1 MAMPIE
7 MHDVTSTTA
16 ARTTVW
22 IPTASADELEAWLY
36 LPEGPGPH
44 PAVVMAHGIGAIK
57 AGGLAPF
64 AERFCREGFAA
75 IVFDY
80 RQWGGST
87 GMPRE
92 ELSFPRQRDDYR
104 TVIGWAAARR
114 DIDARRVFA
123 WGTSFAGM
131 YIVDLAA
138 SDSRLAGAIGQS
150 PLVDGFA
157 AARLASPVRGLQL
170 LAVAL
175 LDRLGSIF
183 GRRPRY
189 LPGAGRPG
197 ELAIGATGDALLGE
211 RLMTP
216 KDGTQWRNRV
226 AARSLLSFSWRRPV
240 RRAAAIRCP
249 ILLVV
254 AEHDTMAPV
263 EPAIRVTQLA
273 PCGELYRSRGGH
285 YDVYQGGVSFD
296 DVLRVE
302 VEFLHKHGSGAAAVP
317 THSDER
323 DRQ

>member
-1 MAMPIE
+1 MVASL
-7 MHDVTSTTA
+7 STTPLR
-16 ARTTVW
+16 RTVR
-22 IPTASADELEAWLY
+22 IPTASGDELEAWLY
-36 LPEGPGPH
+36 LPERPGPH

-75 IVFDY
+75 VVFDY
-80 RQWGGST
+80 RQWGGSA
-87 GMPRE
+87 GQPRE
-92 ELSFPRQRDDYR
+92 ELSFPRQREDYG
-104 TVIGWAAARR
+104 TVIGWAAEHP

-131 YIVDLAA
+131 YIVELAA
-138 SDSRLAGAIGQS
+138 SDSRLAGAIGQA

-157 AARLASPVRGLQL
+157 AARLASPVRGLRL

-175 LDRLGSIF
+175 ADRLGSIF
-183 GRRPRY
+183 GRPPRY

-197 ELAIGATGDALLGE
+197 ELAIGATEDALFGE

-216 KDGTQWRNRV
+216 KDGTEWRNRV

-254 AEHDTMAPV
+254 AEQDTMAPV
-263 EPAIRVTQLA
+263 DPAVRVTQEA
-273 PCGELYRSRGGH
+273 PRGELYRSRGGH
-285 YDVYQGGVSFD
+285 YDIYQGGRSFD
-296 DVLRVE
+296 EVLRVE
-302 VEFLHKHGSGAAAVP
+302 VEFLHRHAKTPAS
-317 THSDER
+317 
-323 DRQ
+323 